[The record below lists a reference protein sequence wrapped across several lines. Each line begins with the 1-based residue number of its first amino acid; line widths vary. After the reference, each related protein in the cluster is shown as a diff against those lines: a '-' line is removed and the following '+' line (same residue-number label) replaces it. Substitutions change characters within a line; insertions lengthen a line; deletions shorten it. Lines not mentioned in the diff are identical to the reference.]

1 MAKKTI
7 DKIELLPSKKV
18 LPAFCDVILA
28 FSYIEMVI
36 MVIMLILSFVTK
48 LQANRFIF
56 VGIIVATVLIL
67 IITSKNFSWFEHQ
80 IIMIKNNELQI
91 IVSDKISN
99 KNTIGGETK
108 VTIHNVDKIK
118 QKGKD
123 LIIYGDITKVEMHR
137 KKEVKSFNILEG
149 NTPEVIEFI
158 DKHRNS

>member
-36 MVIMLILSFVTK
+36 LLILSFVPK
-48 LQANRFIF
+48 LQADRFIF
-56 VGIIVATVLIL
+56 IGIIVATVLVL
-67 IITSKNFSWFEHQ
+67 IIISKSFSWFEHQ
-80 IIMIKNNELQI
+80 TITIKNNELQI
-91 IVSDKISN
+91 IVSDKLSN
-99 KNTIGGETK
+99 KNTVGGETK

-137 KKEVKSFNILEG
+137 KKEVKSFTILEG
-149 NTPEVIEFI
+149 NTPEVIEFV
-158 DKHRNS
+158 DKHKNS

>member
-36 MVIMLILSFVTK
+36 MLILSFVTK

-67 IITSKNFSWFEHQ
+67 IITSKSFSWFEHQ
-80 IIMIKNNELQI
+80 TLTIKNNELQI

-99 KNTIGGETK
+99 NNTIGGETK

-149 NTPEVIEFI
+149 NTPEVLEFI

>member
-36 MVIMLILSFVTK
+36 MLILSFVTK

-67 IITSKNFSWFEHQ
+67 IITSKSFSWFEHQ
-80 IIMIKNNELQI
+80 TLTIKNNELQI

-149 NTPEVIEFI
+149 NTPEVLEFI

>member
-7 DKIELLPSKKV
+7 EKIELLPSKKV

-36 MVIMLILSFVTK
+36 LLILSFVTK

-56 VGIIVATVLIL
+56 VGIILATVLIL
-67 IITSKNFSWFEHQ
+67 IITSKSFSWFECQ
-80 IIMIKNNELQI
+80 TLTIKNNELQI

-99 KNTIGGETK
+99 KNTVGGETK

-149 NTPEVIEFI
+149 NTPEVLEFI

>member
-28 FSYIEMVI
+28 FSYIEI
-36 MVIMLILSFVTK
+36 VIMLILSFVTK

-67 IITSKNFSWFEHQ
+67 IITSKSFSWFEHQ
-80 IIMIKNNELQI
+80 TLTIKNNELQI

-99 KNTIGGETK
+99 KNTVGGETK

-158 DKHRNS
+158 DKHKNS

>member
-1 MAKKTI
+1 MAKKTT

-36 MVIMLILSFVTK
+36 MLILSFVTK

-56 VGIIVATVLIL
+56 IGIIVATVLVL
-67 IITSKNFSWFEHQ
+67 IITSKSCSWFEHQ
-80 IIMIKNNELQI
+80 TIMVKNNELQI
-91 IVSDKISN
+91 IVSDKLSN

-149 NTPEVIEFI
+149 NTPEVLGFI
-158 DKHRNS
+158 NKQRNS

>member
-36 MVIMLILSFVTK
+36 MLILSFVTK

-67 IITSKNFSWFEHQ
+67 IITSKSFSWFEHQ
-80 IIMIKNNELQI
+80 TLTIKNNELQI

-99 KNTIGGETK
+99 KNTVGGETK